1 MWRTIVAAL
10 AAVLLIGCA
19 PPPPGIAPAAQEQ
32 MDAVEDFRADV
43 EAIQRSEQDR
53 IDGIND
59 SLLD

>member
-1 MWRTIVAAL
+1 
-10 AAVLLIGCA
+10 
-19 PPPPGIAPAAQEQ
+19 